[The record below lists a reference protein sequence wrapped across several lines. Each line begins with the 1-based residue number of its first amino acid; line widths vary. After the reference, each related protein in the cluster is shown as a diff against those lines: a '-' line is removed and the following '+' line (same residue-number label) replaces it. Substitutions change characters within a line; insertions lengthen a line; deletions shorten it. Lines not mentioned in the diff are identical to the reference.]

1 MADPLAPDGALALA
15 HDGGD
20 RNEAVAS
27 ALDPLALDPA
37 LPMEEWE
44 LPLIVQLVKYR
55 IRNGTIASVSAN
67 DLKRGAEETI
77 SEFLRRLVELL
88 LQQPF
93 YDNAEY
99 MLYADRTDDIQQIIR
114 NMFPAVCIPSAIRRP
129 MAQNLAFG
137 VTHWRW
143 FNELMNDE
151 FMGSFAF
158 HVERD
163 AQRSLVQ
170 HLEDLI
176 DEWNVATK
184 KYHGRE
190 ISLAGFTFNTGDL
203 CFEGVE
209 PNIVAAKY
217 YLQELARKFGKHVA
231 DGNDDN
237 DDDGGKANNR
247 NRSAKRPRP
256 VQ

>member
-1 MADPLAPDGALALA
+1 MADPHNAKTSAPDPRG
-15 HDGGD
+15 
-20 RNEAVAS
+20 N
-27 ALDPLALDPA
+27 ALDPTARAPPLL
-37 LPMEEWE
+37 MHEWE
-44 LPLIVQLVKYR
+44 LPLILQLVKLR

-93 YDNAEY
+93 YDDAEY

-143 FNELMNDE
+143 FNELMNDKS
-151 FMGSFAF
+151 MGSSVF
-158 HVERD
+158 HEERD

-170 HLEDLI
+170 HLENLI
-176 DEWNVATK
+176 DEWNVATEE
-184 KYHGRE
+184 YHGRD
-190 ISLAGFTFNTGDL
+190 ISLAGFTINTGDL
-203 CFEGVE
+203 CFKGLV
-209 PNIVAAKY
+209 PNIASAKY
-217 YLQELARKFGKHVA
+217 YLQQLAKKFGKHVA